1 MVEQQFDIRMDF
13 DKIVDRKNTNS
24 YKWDKYPEDVLPLW
38 VADMDFE
45 VAEPIKKALSRI
57 VDHGVIGYS
66 RTPDE
71 LVEVVLE
78 RIKDKHHW
86 EIQREWIVWLPGLVP
101 GLHTAA
107 RCISDDFISVMTSS
121 PVYRPFL
128 ESAEIAN
135 RRLQDIPFIW
145 QNDRWEMDF
154 EEMQK
159 TVNPST
165 KLYMLCNP
173 HNPNGRVFSKV
184 ELEQLADFCVKNDL
198 VLCSDEI
205 HCDLI
210 LDETKEH
217 ISIASLN
224 KEIEARSITLLAP
237 SKTFNIAGLGCSLAI
252 IPDKT
257 LRDKFEKTKYG
268 MMPMLSA
275 FAMESALAAYKDSEP
290 WRIELLEYL
299 RANQAYLLKE
309 INAIDGL
316 KMEPLEATYLAWIN
330 FEGTGIADFV
340 AHLEMHGVGVQDASI
355 FGGKGFFRLNFAT
368 QRVNLEE
375 AIKRIRKSLNQ

>member
-1 MVEQQFDIRMDF
+1 MDF
-13 DKIVDRKNTNS
+13 DKIIDRKNTNS
-24 YKWDKYPEDVLPLW
+24 YKWDKYPENVLPLW

-45 VAEPIKKALSRI
+45 VAEPIKTALSKI

-71 LVEVVLE
+71 LVEVVVKRL
-78 RIKDKHHW
+78 KDRHNW
-86 EIQREWIVWLPGLVP
+86 GIQKEWIVWLPGLVP
-101 GLHTAA
+101 GLHSAA
-107 RCISDDFISVMTSS
+107 RCISDDYFSVMTSS

-128 ESAEIAN
+128 EAAEIGN

-145 QNDRWEMDF
+145 ENERWEMDF
-154 EEMQK
+154 EEMK
-159 TVNPST
+159 KSVNPST

-173 HNPNGRVFSKV
+173 HNPNGRVFSKE
-184 ELEQLADFCVKNDL
+184 ELEELASFCVENDL

-210 LDETKEH
+210 LDETKQH
-217 ISIASLN
+217 ISIGSLN

-290 WRIELLEYL
+290 WRIELLSYL
-299 RANQAYLLKE
+299 RGNHNYLLQE
-309 INAIDGL
+309 INAIEGL
-316 KMEPLEATYLAWIN
+316 KMEPLESTYLAWIN
-330 FEGTGIADFV
+330 FEETGIVNFV
-340 AHLEMHGVGVQDASI
+340 AHLEKHGVGVQDASI
-355 FGGKGFFRLNFAT
+355 FGGKGYFRLNFAT
-368 QRVNLEE
+368 QRANLEE
-375 AIKRIRKSLNQ
+375 AIKRIKKSLNQ

>member
-1 MVEQQFDIRMDF
+1 MDF

-45 VAEPIKKALSRI
+45 VAEPIKKALGKI
-57 VDHGVIGYS
+57 VEHGVIGYS

-71 LVEVVLE
+71 LVEVVLQ
-78 RIKDKHHW
+78 RIKERHNW
-86 EIQREWIVWLPGLVP
+86 EIEKEWIIWLPGLVP
-101 GLHTAA
+101 GLHAAA
-107 RCISDDFISVMTSS
+107 RCISDDSISVMTSS

-128 ESAEIAN
+128 EAAEIGN

-154 EEMQK
+154 EEMK
-159 TVNPST
+159 NAVNPST

-173 HNPNGRVFSKV
+173 HNPNGRVFSKQ
-184 ELEQLADFCVKNDL
+184 ELEKLADFCVESDL

-210 LDETKEH
+210 LDESKQH

-224 KEIEARSITLLAP
+224 KEIEAKSITLLAP
-237 SKTFNIAGLGCSLAI
+237 SKTFNIAGLGCSFAI
-252 IPDKT
+252 IPDQT
-257 LRDKFEKTKYG
+257 LREKFENTKYG

-275 FAMESALAAYKDSEP
+275 FAMESALAAYKYSEP
-290 WRIELLEYL
+290 WRIELLKYL

-309 INAIDGL
+309 INSIDGL
-316 KMEPLEATYLAWIN
+316 KMEPLAATYLAWISYVD
-330 FEGTGIADFV
+330 TGIADFV
-340 AHLEMHGVGVQDASI
+340 AHLENHGVGVQDASI
-355 FGGKGFFRLNFAT
+355 FGGKGYFRLNFAT
-368 QRVNLEE
+368 QRANLVE
-375 AIKRIRKSLNQ
+375 AIKRIRESLILA